1 MDTLMIVMKSGPG
14 AVARVSEGF
23 RISAAMLGYD
33 QLPVI
38 VFVDEGVE
46 CLREGAFH
54 GSEMEDYL
62 EAASDLAGIHALSKS
77 LKERGISPGDLDER
91 IEVTF
96 LEIDRFSSMMAEC
109 DSVVTF

>member
-1 MDTLMIVMKSGPG
+1 MDALMIVIKSGPA
-14 AVARVSEGF
+14 AVVRIEEGL
-23 RISAAMLGYD
+23 RLTAAMLGYD

-77 LKERGISPGDLDER
+77 LEEKGISPGDLDER

-96 LEIDRFSSMMAEC
+96 LEIDRFASMMAEC
-109 DSVVTF
+109 DSVATF